1 MTKIIFMGTPD
12 FSVPILKEV
21 YKKYGVDLVITQ
33 PARPVGRKKVMTDPP
48 VAVLAKL
55 LGIEVYQPETMTTDE
70 AYDKV
75 KEVCPDLLI
84 TAAFGQIL
92 PKRVLDLA
100 KLGAINV
107 HASLL
112 PKHRGG
118 APIHRALINGDDK
131 TGVTIMYMEEK
142 LDAGNIISSA
152 EIEIKDEDNTG
163 SLFTKLSQLGA
174 KLLDETL
181 PKIIAGKNDSIK
193 QDDQEATFSP
203 NISKSDEVI
212 DFTLPVRDVFNHIRG
227 LSPWP
232 VGHTTVDGKR
242 LKIFSAKLTDDK
254 SEAAAG
260 TIVGKTEDGFSVVTG
275 DGYLINLT
283 EVQLSGKKKSD
294 AKNFISNN
302 SHLIGERLGAHYDS

>member
-12 FSVPILKEV
+12 FSVPILKEIH
-21 YKKYGVDLVITQ
+21 KKYGVDLVISQ

-55 LGIEVYQPETMTTDE
+55 LGIELYQPETMTSDE

-75 KEVCPDLLI
+75 KALAPDLII

-92 PKRVLDLA
+92 PKRVLELA
-100 KLGAINV
+100 PLGAINV

-142 LDAGNIISSA
+142 LDAGNIISST
-152 EIEIKDEDNTG
+152 ELNIKNEDNTG
-163 SLFTKLSQLGA
+163 TLFTKLSELGA
-174 KLLDETL
+174 KLLVDTL
-181 PKIIAGKNDSIK
+181 PKILDGDNDSIK
-193 QDDQEATFSP
+193 QDESEATYSP
-203 NISKSDEVI
+203 NISKEDEKI
-212 DFTLPVRDVFNHIRG
+212 DFSLPAESVFNHIRG

-232 VGHTTVDGKR
+232 VGHTFLDNKR
-242 LKIFSAKLTDDK
+242 LKIFSASLIDGTSDK
-254 SEAAAG
+254 PSG
-260 TIVGKTEDGFSVVTG
+260 TIVAKTEDGFTVSTG
-275 DGYLINLT
+275 DGKLVNLT
-283 EVQLSGKKKSD
+283 EVQLAGKKKTD

-302 SHLIGERLGAHYDS
+302 SHLIGERLGMNYDS